1 MQVRIPAGV
10 RDGQKIKVKGKGAP
24 GESGGPNGDLYLTVH
39 VRPHAIFGRSGDNL
53 TVNVPITVTE
63 AALGAQVKVPTLGG
77 GVVTLKLPEG
87 TPNGRTFRVRGKGM
101 PRKDGSRAD
110 LLVTVEV
117 QVPTILDATA
127 RQALEA
133 LRNAQGETDPRAE
146 LFRLAEQ
153 P

>member
-1 MQVRIPAGV
+1 MQVRVPAGV
-10 RDGQKIKVKGKGAP
+10 RDGQKIKVKSKGAP
-24 GESGGPNGDLYLTVH
+24 GEAGGPAGDLYLTVH
-39 VRPHAIFGRSGDNL
+39 VHPHPVFGRTGDNL
-53 TVNVPITVTE
+53 TITVPISVTE

-117 QVPTILDATA
+117 QVPTSLDAQA
-127 RQALEA
+127 REALEA
-133 LRNAQGETDPRAE
+133 LRDAEGDNDPRAA
-146 LFRLAEQ
+146 LFRLAGQ
-153 P
+153 